1 MLTVVIPK
9 QEYYDEQLEEFREFK
24 GAVLQMEHSLVSI
37 SKWESKYKRPFL
49 KEKDVKTQEETLYY
63 LQCMTITQNVDPSV
77 FTYLTKENMNEI
89 NDYIHD
95 SHTATTF
102 SGSSSGKG
110 KSREIM
116 TSELLY
122 YYLFSCGFPIECQ
135 KWHINRLLTL
145 IHIYS
150 IKNDPKG
157 SKKMGKNETLSKY
170 RSLNAARRAKYGTK
184 G

>member
-89 NDYIHD
+89 NW
-95 SHTATTF
+95 
-102 SGSSSGKG
+102 
-110 KSREIM
+110 
-116 TSELLY
+116 Y
-122 YYLFSCGFPIECQ
+122 Y
-135 KWHINRLLTL
+135 
-145 IHIYS
+145 
-150 IKNDPKG
+150 
-157 SKKMGKNETLSKY
+157 
-170 RSLNAARRAKYGTK
+170 
-184 G
+184 